1 MFELLVLILFVWFFV
16 GAIRLT
22 FRVTWGLAKVAAV
35 LLSVLALP
43 MLIAFML
50 LAGGFVLLI
59 PVVLVGAAFGILRA
73 CL

>member
-16 GAIRLT
+16 GAIRLI
-22 FRVTWGLAKVAAV
+22 FRVSWGLAKVAA
-35 LLSVLALP
+35 LILSVLALP
-43 MLIAFML
+43 MLITFML

-59 PVVLVGAAFGILRA
+59 PVILVGAAFGILRA